1 MHAFSLPNQKDMN
14 NGLRHHSGAEK
25 ERVGNTLVRVPS
37 RLQVSKELGI
47 LKLARGGS
55 SKLNLKTFP
64 REEK

>member
-14 NGLRHHSGAEK
+14 NGLRHHSWAEI

-37 RLQVSKELGI
+37 YLQVRKGLGI
-47 LKLARGGS
+47 LKLAREGS
-55 SKLNLKTFP
+55 SNLNLKTLP